1 VNLKI
6 DSIRTPS
13 WQIRSFKSLILGS
26 QDLLEIDSLFQNFMI
41 KSNSG
46 STTVHAM
53 GAIGRM
59 NYKRQ
64 YIPGVN
70 LKGEKTVDK
79 LFLY

>member
-1 VNLKI
+1 
-6 DSIRTPS
+6 
-13 WQIRSFKSLILGS
+13 
-26 QDLLEIDSLFQNFMI
+26 MI

-53 GAIGRM
+53 GEIGRM